1 MLKKIRFPGEAAYFV
16 ALIALAFAVAMTA
29 ASDLGVSMIVAPA
42 YILSLK
48 IDALTFGQCEYIVQ
62 GLLFL
67 AFCIL
72 MRRPKF
78 VYCSAFLTGL
88 LYGAALDLWRLVVP
102 HFNPAVTPPGSL
114 ALGVR
119 ILYFIGGTLLCAA
132 CIALFFHTYLYPQ
145 IYDFFV
151 KGDSARYR
159 LNRTRFK
166 IAYDAAF
173 LLVACTMS
181 LLLFRKFV
189 GVGIG
194 TLITTA
200 VNGVLIGFFD
210 RLFGK
215 YFDFTPL
222 FPRFA
227 ARFELTED
235 GV

>member
-1 MLKKIRFPGEAAYFV
+1 MLRKIRFPAEAAYLV
-16 ALIALAFAVAMTA
+16 ALVVLALAVAMTA

-48 IDALTFGQCEYIVQ
+48 VDALTFGQSEYIVQ
-62 GLLFL
+62 GLLFI
-67 AFCIL
+67 AFCLL
-72 MRRPKF
+72 MRRVRLIYF
-78 VYCSAFLTGL
+78 SAFLTGL
-88 LYGAALDLWRLVVP
+88 LYGAVLDFWRLVIP
-102 HFNPAVTPPGSL
+102 HFNPSITPIGSL
-114 ALGVR
+114 GLPLR
-119 ILYFIGGTLLCAA
+119 ILYFIGGTVLCSA

-151 KGDSARYR
+151 KGVTARYG

-173 LLVACTMS
+173 LVAACVMS
-181 LLLFRKFV
+181 LLLFRRFV

-210 RLFGK
+210 KLFAK
-215 YFDFTPL
+215 HFDFTPL
-222 FPRFA
+222 LPRFA
-227 ARFELTED
+227 ERFALEEPA
-235 GV
+235 

>member
-1 MLKKIRFPGEAAYFV
+1 MRKLHFPGEAAYLV
-16 ALIALAFAVAMTA
+16 ALVVLAFAVAMTA

-48 IDALTFGQCEYIVQ
+48 VEALTFGQSEYIVQ
-62 GLLFL
+62 GLLFIV
-67 AFCIL
+67 FCLL
-72 MRRPKF
+72 MRRIKL
-78 VYCSAFLTGL
+78 VYCSAFVTGL
-88 LYGAALDLWRLVVP
+88 IYGAVLDLWRLVIP
-102 HFNPAVTPPGSL
+102 HFNPVVTPPGSL
-114 ALGVR
+114 GLPLR
-119 ILYFIGGTLLCAA
+119 IAYFIGGTILCAA

-151 KGDSARYR
+151 KGVAARYR

-181 LLLFRKFV
+181 LLLFHKFV

-210 RLFGK
+210 KLYDK
-215 YFDFTPL
+215 YFDFAPW
-222 FPRFA
+222 FPKFA
-227 ARFELTED
+227 AHFALED
-235 GV
+235 DAE